1 MWSQVFPEK
10 WSTTPLHIFY
20 LKFQIWLV
28 LWSFDCRHEIT
39 LLSGRMSSTLYYA
52 AATQCWKC
60 TATILISGIHYKHLL
75 CIDYV
80 LFWVTPLAGNQEL
93 KSFLVKP
100 REAGEMADRWR
111 VMDSLLQYKVVVPST
126 HIDCLQSAI
135 TTLLGILAVMC
146 TYTWYLR

>member
-1 MWSQVFPEK
+1 MKSSFSREMIHN
-10 WSTTPLHIFY
+10 SLHIFY

-28 LWSFDCRHEIT
+28 LCSFDCRLEIT

-60 TATILISGIHYKHLL
+60 TATILISGINYKHLL

-80 LFWVTPLAGNQEL
+80 LFWVTLFVSNQEL
-93 KSFLVKP
+93 KSFLMKP
-100 REAGEMADRWR
+100 REAGEMAKRWR

-126 HIDCLQSAI
+126 HKDCLQSAG
-135 TTLLGILAVMC
+135 TTLLCILAVMC